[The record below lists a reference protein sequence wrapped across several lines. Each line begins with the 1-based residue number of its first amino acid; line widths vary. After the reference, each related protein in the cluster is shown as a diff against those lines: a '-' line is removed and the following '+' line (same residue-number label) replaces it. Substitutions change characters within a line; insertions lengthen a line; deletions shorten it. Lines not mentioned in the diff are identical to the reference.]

1 MSRGT
6 ATLTRLSMLL
16 CLGGAV
22 AAPAILLQRG
32 AAESPKLLALLCLW
46 TASPCAALAAASL
59 GIQRAGVAAAV
70 LFGTFV
76 VVAAGLFALYT
87 GYFESHSG
95 LSTFSVG
102 LFQWFGCALVLCLK
116 VVFK

>member
-1 MSRGT
+1 MSRG
-6 ATLTRLSMLL
+6 AAILTRLSMLL
-16 CLGGAV
+16 CLAGGL
-22 AAPAILLQRG
+22 AAPAILLRRG

-46 TASPCAALAAASL
+46 TVSPYAALAAAAL
-59 GIQRAGVAAAV
+59 GIQRTSAAAAV
-70 LFGTFV
+70 LFGTL
-76 VVAAGLFALYT
+76 VVAAGGLFALHT